1 MNKVISDL
9 IMGSKRKFIRNKQ
22 EKINLIYDTFFKLVL
37 EQGYH
42 KTSTNHIAE
51 SAEISIGT
59 IYKYFPRGKE
69 DIIRKYF
76 EESMVTFFESHDLSK
91 MPKDNIS
98 NFLDYFLLDLFKNH
112 KENLGYNLAFRSAIQ
127 SDKTLYD
134 AHKEKLLFFFND
146 LIRKLRK
153 TNDNFKQFSERR
165 LVDIFVFMYN
175 LVNAILYHHLSVM
188 EFFNTENEFID
199 YLSNITAFS
208 LKYYLKT

>member
-1 MNKVISDL
+1 MDSNK
-9 IMGSKRKFIRNKQ
+9 KFVRNKQ
-22 EKINLIYDTFFKLVL
+22 EKIDLIYDTFFKLVL

-76 EESMVTFFESHDLSK
+76 EESMEAFFLSHDLSK
-91 MPKDNIS
+91 MADDNIGD
-98 NFLDYFLLDLFKNH
+98 FLNDFLLDLFRNH
-112 KENLGYNLAFRSAIQ
+112 KENVGYHLAFRSTIQ
-127 SDKTLYD
+127 SDKKLSDT
-134 AHKEKLLFFFND
+134 HKEKTIYFFNQ
-146 LIRKLRK
+146 LVRKLRNL
-153 TNDNFKQFSERR
+153 NDSFKQFSEKR
-165 LVDIFVFMYN
+165 LVDTFVFMYN

-188 EFFNTENEFID
+188 EFFDTDDEFVD
-199 YLSNITAFS
+199 YLSNLAAFS